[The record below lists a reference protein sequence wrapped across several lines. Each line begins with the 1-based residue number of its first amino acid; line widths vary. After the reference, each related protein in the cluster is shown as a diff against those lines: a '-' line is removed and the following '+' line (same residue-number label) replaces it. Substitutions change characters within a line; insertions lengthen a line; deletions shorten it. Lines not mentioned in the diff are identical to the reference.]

1 VLLFKLG
8 YAERDDLGVVP
19 SSGSLQTVLTQ
30 AVAAAAKPSFVRS
43 LLSSTRVEPPVARSV
58 LQVCVLGDNG
68 VGKSSFVWQ
77 LTGMRAPGLVGDN
90 DLGVQYAKFS
100 EAVVVGGWTV
110 HSHHSPPLHV
120 QHTPR
125 AQSHPGSGS
134 NLAHL
139 SMKSGVAGTS
149 SAGGSANTADAQP
162 TTRALLRTVLTEP
175 YHVSVA
181 AVPLDQAE
189 AWLDSCAESCDL
201 AVLMFQCANMQSLRT
216 AIGLDA
222 RLPPHVP
229 RLFLASKSDTIPSAQ
244 VMSLG
249 VHSPSGSRGEFGNT
263 TRTTREALKS
273 AHESVLQEA
282 SLHLQT
288 RGLRPLALVSTLSGE
303 GVAEAQTLM
312 LDVATDPERGLPKD
326 KPKAAQSFA
335 ITLSTV
341 ASAAAIFTVVGSLT
355 VGLLWHFNPRVKEV
369 LNEWWASV
377 RKFIRQQQQQLA
389 IAN

>member
-1 VLLFKLG
+1 
-8 YAERDDLGVVP
+8 
-19 SSGSLQTVLTQ
+19 
-30 AVAAAAKPSFVRS
+30 
-43 LLSSTRVEPPVARSV
+43 
-58 LQVCVLGDNG
+58 
-68 VGKSSFVWQ
+68 
-77 LTGMRAPGLVGDN
+77 
-90 DLGVQYAKFS
+90 
-100 EAVVVGGWTV
+100 
-110 HSHHSPPLHV
+110 
-120 QHTPR
+120 
-125 AQSHPGSGS
+125 
-134 NLAHL
+134 
-139 SMKSGVAGTS
+139 MKSGVAGTS
-149 SAGGSANTADAQP
+149 TAGVNANTADTQP

-189 AWLDSCAESCDL
+189 AWLENCAESCDL

-222 RLPPHVP
+222 RLPSHVP

-244 VMSLG
+244 VLSLG
-249 VHSPSGSRGEFGNT
+249 VHSPSVSGRGEFGNT

-273 AHESVLQEA
+273 AHEAVLQEA
-282 SLHLQT
+282 SLHLQA
-288 RGLRPLALVSTLSGE
+288 RGLPPLALVSTLSGE
-303 GVAEAQTLM
+303 GVTEAQNLI

-335 ITLSTV
+335 LTLTSV

-369 LNEWWASV
+369 LNEWWASL